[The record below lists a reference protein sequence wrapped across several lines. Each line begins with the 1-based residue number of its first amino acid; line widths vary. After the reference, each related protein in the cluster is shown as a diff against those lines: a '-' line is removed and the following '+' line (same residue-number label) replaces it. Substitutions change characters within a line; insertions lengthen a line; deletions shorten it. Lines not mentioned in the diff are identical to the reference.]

1 MFSGEDKLLSKDK
14 LMEIIKSNEF
24 KELFLQ
30 YNITNV
36 IVFGS
41 ITTDSFN
48 SESDMDIAI
57 ISKERLNFT
66 KELKLVQRLENMLIR
81 EVDLIDINDNNVNN
95 MIKIS
100 ALNSKLVI
108 ISDELLEKS
117 INYYDNLSKENQEF
131 WDRLDR
137 VVMNLE

>member
-1 MFSGEDKLLSKDK
+1 MFSGENKLLSKDK

-66 KELKLVQRLENMLIR
+66 KELKLVQSLENMLIR

-100 ALNSKLVI
+100 ALNSELVI